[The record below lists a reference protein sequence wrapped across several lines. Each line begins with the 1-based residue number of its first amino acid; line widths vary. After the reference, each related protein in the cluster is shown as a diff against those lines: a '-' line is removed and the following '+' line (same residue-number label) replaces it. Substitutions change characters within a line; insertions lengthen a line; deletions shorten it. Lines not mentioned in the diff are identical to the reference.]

1 MTSKPSL
8 TGGCCIGV
16 LHRPVELAGLFGS
29 NALGRKNA
37 HFVEVAKLFDQVKGR
52 KASLVYCV
60 LRGMPRA
67 GEEIGR
73 DSVGF

>member
-16 LHRPVELAGLFGS
+16 LHRPVELAGLFGG

-52 KASLVYCV
+52 KASLYTAFCGGC
-60 LRGMPRA
+60 LGQ
-67 GEEIGR
+67 GR
-73 DSVGF
+73 KLAVTV